1 MFSSKLL
8 ATVLSRRLWAEFR
21 IHGYPAKVGVS
32 VDGLREVLDAQGCKC
47 YDCGSDLEPALTAA
61 RGMIKKKTTQI
72 ICENCHARPKN

>member
-21 IHGYPAKVGVS
+21 IHGYPAKVRVN

-47 YDCGSDLEPALTAA
+47 YDCGEDLEPALCAA
-61 RGMIKKKTTQI
+61 RGMINKATTRI

>member
-32 VDGLREVLDAQGCKC
+32 VGGLREVLDAQGCKC
-47 YDCGSDLEPALTAA
+47 YDCGQDLEPALCAA
-61 RGMIKKKTTQI
+61 RGMIKKATTRI